1 MSESIIIRWL
11 GHAAYKITKGATSV
25 VLDPFSPGSV
35 PGFNDIHE
43 TASLVLCSHGHYDH
57 SYAEAVTVQ
66 PDDAPAFT
74 VTKLDTFHD
83 DVQGTKRGPNTIH
96 VLESDGVRIVHFG
109 DLGCALT
116 EEQKNI
122 LHGADVVLIPVGG
135 FYTIDAAQAKAVIDE
150 LQPKVAIPMHYRTE
164 KFGLPAIAPLDDFLA
179 LCTDPVLL
187 GKNTFTVGEVEAG
200 VVVLDY

>member
-1 MSESIIIRWL
+1 
-11 GHAAYKITKGATSV
+11 
-25 VLDPFSPGSV
+25 
-35 PGFNDIHE
+35 
-43 TASLVLCSHGHYDH
+43 
-57 SYAEAVTVQ
+57 
-66 PDDAPAFT
+66 
-74 VTKLDTFHD
+74 
-83 DVQGTKRGPNTIH
+83 GTKRGPNTIH